1 MGLAVIIAAVLLGLF
16 VDHGLC
22 AIAKAMLIHKYK

>member
-1 MGLAVIIAAVLLGLF
+1 MGISVIIAAVILGVF

-22 AIAKAMLIHKYK
+22 AIARAMERK